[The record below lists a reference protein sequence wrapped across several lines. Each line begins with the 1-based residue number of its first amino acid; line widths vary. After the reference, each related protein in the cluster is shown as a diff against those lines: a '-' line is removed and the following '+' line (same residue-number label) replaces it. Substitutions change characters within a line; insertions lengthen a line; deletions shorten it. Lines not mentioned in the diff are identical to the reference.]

1 MIRIT
6 SKRDGF
12 RRCGLSHSKAPA
24 DYPDG
29 RFTPEEL
36 AILKAEPMLL
46 VEEIPDPEPP
56 GPREPSESP
65 EPEPVAESQ
74 EKPRMKGKGR

>member
-6 SKRDGF
+6 SKKEGF
-12 RRCGLSHSKAPA
+12 RRCGVAHSKGPVE
-24 DYPDG
+24 YPNG
-29 RFTPEEL
+29 RFTTEEL

-56 GPREPSESP
+56 GPPVPPESP

-74 EKPRMKGKGR
+74 EKPRTKGKGR